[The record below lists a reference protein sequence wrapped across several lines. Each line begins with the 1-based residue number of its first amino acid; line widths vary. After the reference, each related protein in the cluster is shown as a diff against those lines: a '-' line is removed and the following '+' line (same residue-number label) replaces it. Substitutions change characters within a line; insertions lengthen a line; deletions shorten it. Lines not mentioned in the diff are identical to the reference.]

1 MAFSIKSP
9 EADRLARRVARL
21 SGENLT
27 AAVVVALRE
36 RLERLENRTSGRS
49 LADELDAIARRCAA
63 LPVVDARSADEIIG
77 YDEHGVPR

>member
-1 MAFSIKSP
+1 
-9 EADRLARRVARL
+9 LARRVARL
-21 SGENLT
+21 SGESLT

-36 RLERLENRTSGRS
+36 RLERLENRTSVRS